1 MARCEQAAQS
11 LADPRRARPSNWLDD
26 QASSI
31 SAALAFYCA
40 FSLAPLLIIIVSIAG
55 WIVGGELAYSYV
67 GSQLTMLFGRQSAT
81 LILEAMRSANPPKA
95 PGRRS

>member
-1 MARCEQAAQS
+1 MSRRRS
-11 LADPRRARPSNWLDD
+11 LWQILKGTTENWLDD

-67 GSQLTMLFGRQSAT
+67 GSQLTMLFGKPSAD
-81 LILEAMRSANPPKA
+81 LILDAMRSAQSTEGTWA
-95 PGRRS
+95 TAS